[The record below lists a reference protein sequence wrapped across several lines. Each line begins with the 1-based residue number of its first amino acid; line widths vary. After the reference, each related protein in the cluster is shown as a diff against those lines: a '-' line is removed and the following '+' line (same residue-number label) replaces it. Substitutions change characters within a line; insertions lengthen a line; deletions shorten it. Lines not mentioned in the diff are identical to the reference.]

1 MGYFLTLPLSTPR
14 KPTNGQR
21 NLSNDSILVKSGA
34 GMGKRGGVRGGLF
47 LQGKI
52 SSLEGM
58 KILLHGNWYKLW
70 RKWETRPL
78 SLITCYPACL
88 SNLGFTTRPRQAG
101 QVHISVNLSWP
112 AQFQHSNVVSHTIRS
127 FIATMGDDSFHFE
140 VLFAP
145 CFAAAIV
152 CTKPK
157 NVRRWN

>member
-1 MGYFLTLPLSTPR
+1 MYSC
-14 KPTNGQR
+14 KE
-21 NLSNDSILVKSGA
+21 
-34 GMGKRGGVRGGLF
+34 
-47 LQGKI
+47 KI

-58 KILLHGNWYKLW
+58 KILLHGNWYKLC

-112 AQFQHSNVVSHTIRS
+112 AQFQQSNVVGHTIRS

-152 CTKPK
+152 STKPK

>member
-1 MGYFLTLPLSTPR
+1 MPLSTPR

-34 GMGKRGGVRGGLF
+34 GMGKKGWGEKAVYSCKE
-47 LQGKI
+47 KI

-58 KILLHGNWYKLW
+58 KILLHGNWYKLC
-70 RKWETRPL
+70 RKWETRPP

-152 CTKPK
+152 STKPK